1 MGGREGT
8 RASSATAGGKIVRP
22 VIVFAPDLMDRSRI
36 SSALPDA
43 VFVAAVDQLSQ
54 AGPEAV
60 VLVDLRRPGVLQA
73 IPTLAAPVVG
83 FASHVDEVLLL
94 AARDAGCAE
103 VLPRSRFFRRLTD
116 FASDTW
122 QTGTE

>member
-1 MGGREGT
+1 
-8 RASSATAGGKIVRP
+8 VRL

-36 SSALPDA
+36 ASALPDA

-60 VLVDLRRPGVLQA
+60 VLVDLRRPGVLEA
-73 IPTLAAPVVG
+73 VPTLAAPVVG
-83 FASHVDEVLLL
+83 FASHVDEALLL